1 METIITIIITAIIL
15 LLILIGIGKLAKF
28 TLQLIFK
35 ICYSIAMLALIII
48 VIYVVLSMFAQDPT
62 ASYMISDLYIL
73 I

>member
-1 METIITIIITAIIL
+1 MEAIITIIITAIIL

-35 ICYSIAMLALIII
+35 VCYSIAMFFLVII
-48 VIYVVLSMFAQDPT
+48 VIYVVLTILSHDPT
-62 ASYMISDLYIL
+62 TLYSLSSLYTL